1 MVIDDFNV
9 LRSLQAPN
17 KTQPPLVVDPDAV
30 LPFTA
35 PSQRL
40 KAIARNT
47 SQIVETRCRLK
58 PRQPGPGL
66 RFNRPELSG
75 GNPTCQALGLGASE
89 GLDHFVQDT
98 TLRGLRQDMDA
109 PRAKDSNFDIERV
122 ENGTN
127 IFRVKVGNVN
137 APVYQARL
145 EQSGIVA
152 NVPVGDR
159 LVLQVN
165 ETWNRVP
172 AEEIAARFK
181 RAMG

>member
-98 TLRGLRQDMDA
+98 TLRGLRQGYRTRQGQRI
-109 PRAKDSNFDIERV
+109 PISTL
-122 ENGTN
+122 NGWRMGQA
-127 IFRVKVGNVN
+127 FSVSRWGNVN
-137 APVYQARL
+137 APVYQ
-145 EQSGIVA
+145 
-152 NVPVGDR
+152 VGDR

>member
-1 MVIDDFNV
+1 MPSPGSGRIGRTGS
-9 LRSLQAPN
+9 LRSGYYA
-17 KTQPPLVVDPDAV
+17 TR
-30 LPFTA
+30 T
-35 PSQRL
+35 
-40 KAIARNT
+40 T
-47 SQIVETRCRLK
+47 SRYGR
-58 PRQPGPGL
+58 
-66 RFNRPELSG
+66 
-75 GNPTCQALGLGASE
+75 A
-89 GLDHFVQDT
+89 
-98 TLRGLRQDMDA
+98 
-109 PRAKDSNFDIERV
+109 RAKNSDFEIERV

-137 APVYQARL
+137 APVYQGRL

-181 RAMG
+181 LAMG